1 MTFLFLLIELI
12 LIRSSLL
19 FFLPS
24 SAYIFKSS
32 FLDLTLSSA
41 ASVLLDLL
49 LHPLSSMLLASMSPQ
64 LLALLLDKLLL
75 SWATQIH
82 KFIGF
87 FLRHSPRHIVDFWDE
102 DISERWVNVLCL
114 SLLLLFHIFWLLRGG
129 GLLLSLI
136 FLSFV
141 FGLGGE
147 GKTGGEGSKSRF
159 LHGQW
164 LFQDVST

>member
-1 MTFLFLLIELI
+1 MTFLFLLIEPV
-12 LIRSSLL
+12 LIRPPL
-19 FFLPS
+19 FPS

-49 LHPLSSMLLASMSPQ
+49 LHPLSSMLLTSVSSQ
-64 LLALLLDKLLL
+64 LLSLLLDKLLF

-82 KFIGF
+82 KLVGF
-87 FLRHSPRHIVDFWDE
+87 FLRHSPSHIVDFWDE
-102 DISERWVNVLCL
+102 DIAEGWVNVLSL
-114 SLLLLFHIFWLLRGG
+114 SLLLLFDIFWLLRGG

-136 FLSFV
+136 FLF

-147 GKTGGEGSKSRF
+147 RKTGGKGSQSRF